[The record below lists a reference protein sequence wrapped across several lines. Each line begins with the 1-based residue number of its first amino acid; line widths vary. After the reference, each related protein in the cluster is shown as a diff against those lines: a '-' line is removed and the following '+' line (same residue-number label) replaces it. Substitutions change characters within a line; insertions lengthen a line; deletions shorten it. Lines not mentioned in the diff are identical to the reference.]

1 MAIVQASHHGEAAVL
16 AAADERHH
24 LHLRRRRLAPPRVGA
39 RFVQFLLPVKTL
51 LDSPLLLLLLL
62 DLGRSEVCVGGCAR
76 RSRTEQGAADLV
88 GGGRGGRCGEST
100 AAARCVDCGGGVKRE
115 VVRAR
120 GYRGPET
127 EPNVLENFVAHQKIY
142 RPT

>member
-39 RFVQFLLPVKTL
+39 HFVQFLLPVKTL

-76 RSRTEQGAADLV
+76 RSRTEQGAAD
-88 GGGRGGRCGEST
+88 GAASPRRRRGVWTVEE
-100 AAARCVDCGGGVKRE
+100 A
-115 VVRAR
+115 
-120 GYRGPET
+120 
-127 EPNVLENFVAHQKIY
+127 
-142 RPT
+142 